1 MFEGAEAKSEANLKA
16 RGFDFAY
23 AALIFDGPTLE
34 MDDDRVD
41 YGERRAQAIGRVGG
55 DVLFVVYTWRG
66 GLRRIISARLANR
79 KEHDIHEKVFGGT
92 GAP

>member
-1 MFEGAEAKSEANLKA
+1 VFEWDEAKSEANLRE

-34 MDDDRVD
+34 WDDVRQD
-41 YGERRAQAIGRVGG
+41 YGERRIQAIGQVDE

-66 GLRRIISARLANR
+66 AVRRIISARLANR
-79 KEHDIHEKVFGGT
+79 RERDAYREAFE
-92 GAP
+92 